1 MKQLKLPFVPDR
13 GKQLH
18 RQGSMERVLA
28 SAKANVPRVK
38 KSQPKLEQARSSEIY
53 DIEHSPCRL
62 IR

>member
-1 MKQLKLPFVPDR
+1 VNQLKLPFVPDR

-38 KSQPKLEQARSSEIY
+38 KSQPKLDKLEVVKYTMLNILHVA
-53 DIEHSPCRL
+53 
-62 IR
+62 

>member
-38 KSQPKLEQARSSEIY
+38 KSQPKLDKLEVVKYTMLNILHVA
-53 DIEHSPCRL
+53 
-62 IR
+62 

>member
-1 MKQLKLPFVPDR
+1 VKQLKLPFVPDR

-38 KSQPKLEQARSSEIY
+38 TSQPKVDKLEVVKYTMLNILHVA
-53 DIEHSPCRL
+53 
-62 IR
+62 

>member
-28 SAKANVPRVK
+28 SAKAHIPRVK
-38 KSQPKLEQARSSEIY
+38 KSQPKLDKLEVVKYTMLNILHVA
-53 DIEHSPCRL
+53 
-62 IR
+62 

>member
-1 MKQLKLPFVPDR
+1 MKQLRLLFVPDR

-38 KSQPKLEQARSSEIY
+38 KSQPNLTGQK
-53 DIEHSPCRL
+53 
-62 IR
+62 